1 MGSDGSDF
9 IPRWRV
15 TADRLLSVAAI
26 VISVG
31 SLFTIAYQAHL
42 TRQAQRASMMPYLM
56 VSLSANEAGVH
67 INTTNNGVGPALI
80 EDVRILH
87 EGQDI
92 EMDPYDFYLD
102 VRGTSGMALSVNELI
117 PGRLI
122 PAGGRVQ
129 MLGVE
134 DPASLG
140 GFLGELL
147 QMFEVAEVP
156 RSWYAEVNAL
166 GSPKAVIQ
174 ITYSSVYGERW
185 RIRSD
190 ALVPE
195 EL

>member
-1 MGSDGSDF
+1 MDSDGSDF

-42 TRQAQRASMMPYLM
+42 TRQAQRASMMP
-56 VSLSANEAGVH
+56 SVH